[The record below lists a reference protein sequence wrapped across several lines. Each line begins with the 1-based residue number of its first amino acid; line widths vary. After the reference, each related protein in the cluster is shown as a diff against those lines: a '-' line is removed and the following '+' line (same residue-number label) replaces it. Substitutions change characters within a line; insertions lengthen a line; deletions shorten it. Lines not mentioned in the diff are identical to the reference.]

1 MSHRVNYTEA
11 KRYYLDLLGRDP
23 AALGPQL
30 HLDADGTAREWKTAT
45 RAYDAAQIELKI
57 LTPREV
63 QEHNAATAIRRGR
76 ARIVRRAA
84 YA

>member
-1 MSHRVNYTEA
+1 MNYTEA
-11 KRYYLDLLGRDP
+11 KRHYLEVLGRDRTTP
-23 AALGPQL
+23 PPRLRVATVDEL
-30 HLDADGTAREWKTAT
+30 HKWKQEM

-57 LTPREV
+57 ATAREV
-63 QEHNAATAIRRGR
+63 QERNAATTVRRGR